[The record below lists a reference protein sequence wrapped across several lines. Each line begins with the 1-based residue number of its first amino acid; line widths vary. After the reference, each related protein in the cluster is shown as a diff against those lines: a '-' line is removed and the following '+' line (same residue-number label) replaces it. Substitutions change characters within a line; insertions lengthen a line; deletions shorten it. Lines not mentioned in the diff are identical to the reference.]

1 MSKFR
6 SMVEALKA
14 PVQAVG
20 DKVSKPFHALEK
32 ESKLGPILHAEVLSA
47 LKQLQQKHPEIKK
60 VLDESAGYA
69 VVPEI
74 GRASLVLG
82 GAYGIGEV
90 FVHDRVM
97 GYAAIVELTIG
108 VQVGGTTF
116 HELVVFHD
124 EGSLKRFKSGKFAFA
139 ADAAVEIVKAG
150 AQASHGFG
158 ASSSIYVFADG
169 GMLLDLA
176 IGGQKFIFKPAGL
189 GRTRTAEGALE
200 EPETHDGEQEPADE
214 EHRADEDKDR
224 EEERPGAHP

>member
-6 SMVEALKA
+6 SMVEALKQ
-14 PVQAVG
+14 PVEAVTE
-20 DKVSKPFHALEK
+20 KVSKPFHALKK
-32 ESKLGPILHAEVLSA
+32 EAKLGPVLHAEVLAA

-60 VLDESAGYA
+60 VLEESAGYA

-90 FVHDRVM
+90 FVHDRVI

-150 AQASHGFG
+150 GQASHGFG
-158 ASSSIYVFADG
+158 ASSSTYVFADG
-169 GMLLDLA
+169 GMLLDIA
-176 IGGQKFIFKPAGL
+176 IGGQKFIFKPAAL
-189 GRTRTAEGALE
+189 GRARTAEGGLE
-200 EPETHDGEQEPADE
+200 EGE
-214 EHRADEDKDR
+214 EHEEGTHEDEDR
-224 EEERPGAHP
+224 EKEERAARPAEHHPHP

>member
-6 SMVEALKA
+6 SMVEALKQ
-14 PVQAVG
+14 PVEAVG
-20 DKVSKPFHALEK
+20 EKVSKPFHALKK
-32 ESKLGPILHAEVLSA
+32 EAKLGPVLHAEVLAA

-69 VVPEI
+69 VVPSI

-90 FVHDRVM
+90 FVHDRVI

-139 ADAAVEIVKAG
+139 ADAALEIVKAG
-150 AQASHGFG
+150 GQKSHGFG

-176 IGGQKFIFKPAGL
+176 IGGQKFIFKPAVL
-189 GRTRTAEGALE
+189 GRARTAEGGLE
-200 EPETHDGEQEPADE
+200 EEPAHDGERERAE
-214 EHRADEDKDR
+214 EERAAPS
-224 EEERPGAHP
+224 EERPGAHP